1 MEKFLYRQIPY
12 SLHGLNSPDLFYA
25 EDKHK
30 VNMDYVDTRIP
41 WGRWLNLKAEK
52 IHLISR
58 EKERERERDVKQW
71 NIP

>member
-1 MEKFLYRQIPY
+1 MARSYTSVTDYSVKTIRGKMEKFLYRQIPY

-41 WGRWLNLKAEK
+41 
-52 IHLISR
+52 
-58 EKERERERDVKQW
+58 
-71 NIP
+71 